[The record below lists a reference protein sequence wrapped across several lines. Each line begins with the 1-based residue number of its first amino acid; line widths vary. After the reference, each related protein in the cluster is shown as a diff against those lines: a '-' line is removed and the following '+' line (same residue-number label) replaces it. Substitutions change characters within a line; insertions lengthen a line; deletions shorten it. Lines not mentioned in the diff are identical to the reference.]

1 MAQTIARPEP
11 MKTGCHTDN
20 AGPSS
25 FKKLTPRQQEVFDLL
40 VAFISKHGYPPTA
53 RELSDLIGAA
63 SPNAAAEHLR
73 ALCRKGFITIGPNMS
88 RGISIVGHKEPL
100 LAVQLLQEMVNNEP
114 GARERAIEFIRLYEA
129 QL

>member
-1 MAQTIARPEP
+1 MAYTIAKPESNQ
-11 MKTGCHTDN
+11 TGSHNDN
-20 AGPSS
+20 AGLSS
-25 FKKLTPRQQEVFDLL
+25 FQKLTPRQHEVFDLL
-40 VAFISKHGYPPTA
+40 VAFIQKHGYPPTA

-73 ALCRKGFITIGPNMS
+73 ALRRKGAIAIAPNMS
-88 RGISIVGHKEPL
+88 RGISIVGHKEPS
-100 LAVQLLQEMVNNEP
+100 LAVQLLQEMVHNEP